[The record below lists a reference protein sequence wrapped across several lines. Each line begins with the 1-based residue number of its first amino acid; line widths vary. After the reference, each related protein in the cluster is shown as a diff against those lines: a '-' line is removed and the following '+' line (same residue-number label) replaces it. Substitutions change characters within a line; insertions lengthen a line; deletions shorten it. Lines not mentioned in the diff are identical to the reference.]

1 MNNKKIFKS
10 ALLCALLIMT
20 FMVQSVSAAGGFVVD
35 VTDVYND
42 EITITGSSD
51 STNEGD
57 SVSILV
63 LNPDYTPEQAKANPA
78 AIQHQWVVAADAA
91 GEFTHI
97 FRLNLSDDFE
107 KGTFNIYVGGKT
119 FGAIASE
126 PYSYTSFNKVLEY
139 AKNTYNN
146 FTDSEI
152 MNDNEKKTEAIAYFE
167 KSASLLEFTEAFYA
181 VDAENVADNIAEVFE
196 ETPIDFK
203 DGKKAVDTFVKVVNL
218 HSVLEAFRT
227 GKKDVLFGSD
237 NSIKVDDIVGLS
249 AKIKENTSL
258 DISLITPEGIK
269 LVNEGLMVSDIE
281 DEDDLARLYA
291 KNIVLQSIKNN
302 TDLGYDFLSSVL
314 TENNTKYAQLSV
326 PDYIGLS
333 DKETANELI
342 VRNKDSITLSNLE
355 SKIKE
360 YAEEGESEEEIEN
373 PPKGGG
379 SFSSG
384 GKITVIQP
392 VEEEPVEIKPTE
404 VFADLAGYTWAKE
417 SIESLASKGII
428 AGKGN
433 GSFAPGENLTRE
445 QAIKIVVLALGLNKV
460 TESTEVFADEKE
472 GAWYC
477 GYLAIARDHGIA
489 NGVGDNLFGIGN
501 TITRQDFVTL
511 LYRALK
517 TNSENANLSFA
528 DKDEIAPYSKDA
540 VAYFSSNGIVN
551 GYTDGTFKPGNS
563 VTRAEA
569 AKIVYELLK
578 RRDA

>member
-10 ALLCALLIMT
+10 VLLCALLIMT

-35 VTDVYND
+35 VADVYND

-57 SVSILV
+57 AITILV

-78 AIQHQWVVAADAA
+78 AIQHQWVATADAA

-97 FRLNLSDDFE
+97 FRLNLSDEFE

-126 PYSYTSFNKVLEY
+126 PYSYTSFNKMIEY

-146 FTDSEI
+146 FTDSKI
-152 MNDNEKKTEAIAYFE
+152 MNDDAKKTEAIAYFE
-167 KSASLLEFTEAFYA
+167 KSASLLEFTDAFYA

-227 GKKDVLFGSD
+227 EKKDVLFDSD
-237 NSIKVDDIVGLS
+237 NTIKVDDIVGLS

-258 DISLITPEGIK
+258 DISLITPAGIK
-269 LVNEGLMVSDIE
+269 LVNEGLMVSGIE

-291 KNIVLQSIKNN
+291 KNIILQSIKNN
-302 TDLGYDFLSSVL
+302 TDLGYDFVSSVL

-326 PDYIGLS
+326 SDYIGLS
-333 DKETANELI
+333 NKETANELI

-373 PPKGGG
+373 PPKRG
-379 SFSSG
+379 SSPVGS
-384 GKITVIQP
+384 KVTVIQP
-392 VEEEPVEIKPTE
+392 VEEEPVKIEPAA

-428 AGKGN
+428 AGKGDGN
-433 GSFAPGENLTRE
+433 FGPGENLTRE
-445 QAIKIVVLALGLNKV
+445 QAIKIIVLALGLDKV
-460 TESTEVFADEKE
+460 TENTDVFADENA

-477 GYLAIARDHGIA
+477 DYLAIARDHAIA
-489 NGVGDNLFGIGN
+489 NGVGDNMFGIGN

-511 LYRALK
+511 LYRAIK
-517 TNSENANLSFA
+517 TNSENANLSFL

-551 GYTDGTFKPGNS
+551 GYTDGTFKPGNY